1 MNIRCDISVKS
12 ARNDD
17 IGVGNLRGFLN
28 RSFLLSEITICDS
41 YAESE
46 MGFALGVHAQG
57 DGSALVEVKYRV
69 IEYAKPLG
77 PGISWK
83 NIPEKVWRK
92 FFDMHRTTM
101 ETGTTSDLKCFKLC
115 RTLENGFATLPN
127 GETPCFKIEL
137 DDCKNLSAK
146 QVSCCPIVK
155 FLEVWQSKFPVFL
168 KYWDRVSTMKDLKD
182 LVDAIDR
189 ISQVAY
195 SIKTNTLKARKH
207 DAICELKNHERRLV
221 ELEDKLS
228 KVYEDAADAMNELV
242 DKFGIELELDDHCR
256 GIVK

>member
-1 MNIRCDISVKS
+1 MNIHCDISVKP
-12 ARNDD
+12 ARNED
-17 IGVGNLRGFLN
+17 IGVGNLRGFIN
-28 RSFLLSEITICDS
+28 RSFLLSEITIADS

-46 MGFALGVHAQG
+46 MGFALGVHAQK

-77 PGISWK
+77 PGVSWK

-101 ETGTTSDLKCFKLC
+101 ETKTTSDLKCFKLC
-115 RTLENGFATLPN
+115 RTLENGFATLPD
-127 GETPCFKIEL
+127 GKTPCFKIEL
-137 DDCKNLSAK
+137 DDCKNPSVK
-146 QVSCCPIVK
+146 QVLCCPIVK
-155 FLEVWQSKFPVFL
+155 FLEVWQFKFPVFL
-168 KYWDRVSTMKDLKD
+168 KYWDKISTMKDLKD

-189 ISQVAY
+189 ISEVAY

-207 DAICELKNHERRLV
+207 DAICELKKYEMRLA

-242 DKFGIELELDDHCR
+242 DKFGIELDLDDHCR
-256 GIVK
+256 GNVE